1 MSETTAAHAGENKAP
16 YDHRLYC
23 VWHGMMARCYDPDAE
38 QYPNYGGRGITVCD
52 AWHSYGAFW
61 SWAQA
66 SGYARGLSIDRADND
81 GDYTPDNCRWA
92 TPVEQANN
100 RRSNR
105 RVTVDGIT
113 LTHAQWA
120 RVLGISRQAIRQA
133 IKRGVPAEWYIRA
146 HIEAGRGEQVALR
159 PMITLARNI
168 SVAAI

>member
-1 MSETTAAHAGENKAP
+1 MAETATTTTGENKAP

-23 VWHGMMARCYDPDAE
+23 TWYNMLARCSDPDDHHYAR
-38 QYPNYGGRGITVCD
+38 YGGRGIKVCREWRSYD
-52 AWHSYGAFW
+52 AFFR
-61 SWAQA
+61 WALA
-66 SGYARGLSIDRADND
+66 NGYDEALTIDRIDND
-81 GDYTPDNCRWA
+81 GDYTPGNCRWA
-92 TPVEQANN
+92 TPRQQANN
-100 RRSNR
+100 RSNNR
-105 RVTVDGIT
+105 HITVAGHT

-120 RVLGISRQAIRQA
+120 RALGISRQAIRQA